1 MDAISRP
8 NDDGFEMDR
17 ALDRH
22 DVHPL
27 DDILDEMPVCARRRQ
42 LTFLMS
48 HPICD
53 HAKRAKKSRSHV
65 ADAILFLAFGN
76 SPTAAQQAT
85 EPDEVVRVFAPYV
98 VKKETGQRAIQTVSV
113 SRDVDFHDLDL
124 SRLADVTMLK
134 QRVMQATL
142 DVCRELDS
150 RHSGGDRKRIAED
163 RLSAQHA
170 SADALAE
177 IQVI

>member
-1 MDAISRP
+1 
-8 NDDGFEMDR
+8 MDR
-17 ALDRH
+17 ALYRH

-27 DDILDEMPVCARRRQ
+27 DDILDEMPASARRRQ

-53 HAKRAKKSRSHV
+53 HAKRAKKSHI

-76 SPTAAQQAT
+76 SPTAAEQAT
-85 EPDEVVRVFAPYV
+85 EPGEVVRVFAPYV
-98 VKKETGQRAIQTVSV
+98 VKKETGQRVIQTVSV
-113 SRDVDFHDLDL
+113 SRNVDFHDLDL